1 MEEVSSRLL
10 ECLGFDAVERVRK
23 LDVLVIGATG
33 LGVEAAKCLILS
45 GVHSVTL
52 HDDSRV
58 QPADLGA
65 NFCLRESDVGAL
77 SRAVACAPRLAALNK
92 HVSVRPHTGVA
103 VDAGLLGGHTAVLCV
118 DQPLADAMHFNDI
131 CRSVG
136 VAFVGAESRGAA
148 GYVFVDFGADFTV
161 GAADDRTPI
170 SAAVQGVS
178 QAQLAQVT
186 LAPGPVREFS
196 AEGDG
201 GGGGGGGDDED
212 GNGYGFAVDDYIT
225 LRDIRGVPNDKGVA
239 PWAPMSKL
247 NEKAAMR
254 ITEVEGDVLTI
265 DCDTLQLGAYAG
277 GGLATQASR
286 SRKPTH
292 RPLRSCVLAPPL
304 ACCGPAGVDGP
315 QRDRAAQLHAA
326 FRGLHA
332 FAEAHQV
339 LTSAFSVFYLLTTH
353 SRFPSHL
360 STCCC
365 QPGAALAEQR
375 GARGRGGAARGALR
389 RRVGAGARGGRRRR
403 RSGGVLRERGDR
415 AVAGGWRGRRRG
427 AAARARRRDGAAARV
442 EGARRR
448 GGDGSAQERAAVG
461 AALPVLVL

>member
-92 HVSVRPHTGVA
+92 HVSVRPHTGVS

-148 GYVFVDFGADFTV
+148 GYVFVDFGDDFTV
-161 GAADDRTPI
+161 GAADDRTPV

-186 LAPGPVREFS
+186 LAPGPVRELS
-196 AEGDG
+196 AEDEDG
-201 GGGGGGGDDED
+201 GGGGGGGGDEDED

-225 LRDIRGVPNDKGVA
+225 LRGVRGAPNDKGVS

-292 RPLRSCVLAPPL
+292 RPLRACVLAPPL
-304 ACCGPAGVDGP
+304 ACCGPAGVDGHL
-315 QRDRAAQLHAA
+315 RDNAAQLHAA

-339 LTSAFSVFYLLTTH
+339 RPLTH
-353 SRFPSHL
+353 SLTHALTLCFLVLLLARDSLPTRVHSHFSNSCRTRCCPRRTTR
-360 STCCC
+360 STR
-365 QPGAALAEQR
+365 PR
-375 GARGRGGAARGALR
+375 WRVSR
-389 RRVGAGARGGRRRR
+389 RASTARRRR
-403 RSGGVLRERGDR
+403 R
-415 AVAGGWRGRRRG
+415 ARR
-427 AAARARRRDGAAARV
+427 AAAAATRKH
-442 EGARRR
+442 
-448 GGDGSAQERAAVG
+448 SS
-461 AALPVLVL
+461 